1 MKEITRSPHRLI
13 QVKNGI
19 IGPAIPKKRTLQIK
33 QIGDYPSVPQ
43 SFLDVAKNYADSKLR
58 GHGLCD
64 ELMELIQHMFTEEE
78 AMVCRHLKPGV
89 WDLSPQEIG
98 KREHCPETQVQEIL
112 DRLAKDKRIIMRL
125 GESPQ
130 CIYFAIPIVPGA
142 FETVLAHTSTDQ
154 LTPWHL
160 KFAKLFENLFN
171 VGYTADKDDAPA
183 NKSVVR
189 YLPVNRLVETYS
201 TAVPADKLESIFEPF
216 GNSLAITLC
225 QCRMTMDIVAQGCDR
240 PMEVCTI
247 MGPLAEQS
255 IKDGRSRR
263 VEMKELLEIK
273 AKAEASGLVTWTMN
287 VDPEKSSS
295 TSCSCCG
302 CCCHY
307 MRKVS
312 EFSMPA
318 AIYPPKFLPVFNT
331 ALCTSCGKC
340 ALVCPMGAIEVD
352 TRKKTF
358 QHDKGRCIGCGQC
371 VINCTKSDAISM
383 DAAINY
389 EEPSFMGFGSIGDL

>member
-1 MKEITRSPHRLI
+1 MKESTHSPHRLI
-13 QVKNGI
+13 QVKNGV
-19 IGPAIPKKRTLQIK
+19 IGPVNPKKRTIK
-33 QIGDYPSVPQ
+33 LKVIGDYPGVPKA
-43 SFLDVAKNYADSKLR
+43 FLDVAQNYADKKLR

-64 ELMELIQHMFTEEE
+64 ELMELIQHMFTEKE

-98 KREHCPETQVQEIL
+98 KRENFSVNDVLEIL
-112 DRLAKDKRIIMRL
+112 DRLAKEKRIIMRM
-125 GESPQ
+125 GDSPHG
-130 CIYFAIPIVPGA
+130 IYFAIPIVPGA
-142 FETVLAHTSTDQ
+142 FETVLAHTSKDQ
-154 LTPWHL
+154 LTSWHL

-171 VGYTADKDDAPA
+171 AGYTADHDDTPA
-183 NKSVVR
+183 NKSVIR
-189 YLPVNRLVETYS
+189 YLPINKLVEANS
-201 TAVPADKLESIFEPF
+201 TALPADKLESIYEPF
-216 GNSLAITLC
+216 GKSLAITQC
-225 QCRMTMDIVAQGCDR
+225 QCRMTMDIVEQGCDR

-255 IKDGRSRR
+255 IQDGRSRR

-318 AIYPPKFLPVFNT
+318 AIYPPKFLPVFNF
-331 ALCTSCGKC
+331 ALCTNCGKC
-340 ALVCPMGAIEVD
+340 ALACPMGAIEVD
-352 TRKKTF
+352 TRRKTF
-358 QHDKGRCIGCGQC
+358 RHDKSRCIGCGQC
-371 VINCTKSDAISM
+371 VVNCTKSNSISM
-383 DAAINY
+383 DVVTNY
-389 EEPSFMGFGSIGDL
+389 EEPPFMGFGGLSDL

>member
-1 MKEITRSPHRLI
+1 MEKDMRFSNRLI
-13 QVKNGI
+13 QIKDGI
-19 IGPAIPKKRTLQIK
+19 IGPVNPKKRTLRLK
-33 QIGDYPSVPQ
+33 KMGDYPSIPKA
-43 SFLDVAKNYADSKLR
+43 FLDVAQNYADKKLR

-89 WDLSPQEIG
+89 WDLSPAQIG
-98 KREHCPETQVQEIL
+98 ERENMPEDQARKIL
-112 DRLAKDKRIIMRL
+112 DRLAKEKRIIMRM
-125 GESPQ
+125 GESPH

-142 FETVLAHTSTDQ
+142 FETVLAHTSKEQ

-160 KFAKLFENLFN
+160 KFAQLFETLFN
-171 VGYTADKDDAPA
+171 AGYTADKDDTPA
-183 NKSVVR
+183 TKSVVR
-189 YLPVNRLVETYS
+189 YLPVNKLVEAHA
-201 TAVPADKLESIFEPF
+201 TALPADKLENIYEPF
-216 GNSLAITLC
+216 GKSLAITLC
-225 QCRMTMDIVAQGCDR
+225 QCRMTMDIVEQGCDR

-273 AKAEASGLVTWTMN
+273 AQAEASGLVTWTMN
-287 VDPEKSSS
+287 VDPAKSSS

-318 AIYPPKFLPVFNT
+318 AIYPPKFLPVFNA

-340 ALVCPMGAIEVD
+340 ALACPMGAIEVD

-358 QHDKGRCIGCGQC
+358 AHDKSRCIGCGQC
-371 VINCTKSDAISM
+371 VINCTKTNAISM
-383 DAAINY
+383 DAALNY
-389 EEPSFMGFGSIGDL
+389 EEPPHMGFGSIGEL